1 MSKIAGGQ
9 VEVSN
14 RVAEDVYTAAQEAPF
29 TRDAQPAACRAWWL
43 VLDGAWTEG
52 SVTFHYNG
60 GSATAT
66 WTTEATGS
74 EWRDTMLA
82 QIRTIP
88 GLEAAEMNIVD
99 EWLKY
104 VIYIPYDM
112 TTTDVMTITDGMDAP
127 STLTKLAVP
136 TGTNAAGLTLLLV
149 MGPEIYGTG
158 PGNYFDCTGS
168 MGSVFG
174 GGNDSLCELVCPG
187 FSTCI
192 L

>member
-1 MSKIAGGQ
+1 VNFAAYQALLSKQ
-9 VEVSN
+9 VF
-14 RVAEDVYTAAQEAPF
+14 DAAQEAPF

-43 VLDGAWTEG
+43 VLDGAWTAG
-52 SVTFHYNG
+52 SITFHYNG

-66 WTTEATGS
+66 WTTEATGP

-88 GLEAAEMNIVD
+88 GLEAAEMNIVE

-104 VIYIPYDM
+104 VIYIPYDK
-112 TTTDVMTITDGMDAP
+112 TTTDVMTITNGMDAP
-127 STLTKLAVP
+127 STLTKLVVP

-149 MGPEIYGTG
+149 MGPENYGTG
-158 PGNYFDCTGS
+158 PGTYYDCTAT
-168 MGSVFG
+168 MDTIYG
-174 GGNDSLCELVCPG
+174 GGDYGLCELVCPSFG
-187 FSTCI
+187 ACV